1 MFFNKKYMKM
11 KLLRKW
17 SRILH
22 RDIGF
27 LFIGTTIIYGLSGIA
42 LNHLA
47 DWNPNYS
54 VKNEYFN
61 TKIDLKKANISE
73 AKVIKLVDE
82 IDDKDNYKKHYYPQS
97 NIIKIFL
104 DGGSSIIVDT
114 DTGEGSAEF
123 LKKRSVFYQV
133 NYLHYNPTE
142 WWMWFSDIFA
152 GSLIFLAISSLFM
165 IKGKKGVWG
174 RGGIYVVAGII
185 IPILFLIF

>member
-1 MFFNKKYMKM
+1 M

-27 LFIGTTIIYGLSGIA
+27 LFIGTSIIYGLSGIA

-54 VKNEYFN
+54 VKIKDFN
-61 TKIDLKKANISE
+61 TKIDLKKASITDE
-73 AKVIKLVDE
+73 KVFQVIDE
-82 IDDKDNYKKHYYPQS
+82 IDDRDNCKKYYFPQS
-97 NIIKIFL
+97 DVIKIFL
-104 DGGSSIIVDT
+104 KGGSSVIVDT
-114 DTGEGSAEF
+114 ETGEGRAEF
-123 LKKRSVFYQV
+123 LKKRYVLYHA
-133 NYLHYNPTE
+133 NYLHYNPSY

-152 GSLIFLAISSLFM
+152 GSLIFLAITSLFM
-165 IKGKKGVWG
+165 IRGKKGVWG
-174 RGGIYVVAGII
+174 RGGIYVAAGII